1 MKKLFNAMLLWAVMF
16 SGLSSCS
23 DEGNN
28 IDSASPRL
36 VLEQDS
42 ITLKIGDMSFL
53 HYQIFDLP
61 TDIAPNVTMQS
72 SDKTIVSCNDY
83 WAEDELYAHNI
94 GQVTITVWL
103 TAMPTVRDSCIVQV
117 MPIEGNGIT
126 ISAKNMELYAGQDS
140 ILTAR
145 IYPDDA
151 TYKEI
156 MWSSSDEDIAIVDN
170 GKVSALK
177 AGNVIIYAE
186 SMDGLKASCFV
197 TVKAPTIEISK
208 SEMEMYVEDDSVLTV
223 KVYPESP
230 LYQDITWN
238 STDESI
244 ATVENGVVTGIKP
257 GQTEI
262 HAELYGGLKVS
273 CKVTVNAPSIAFAE
287 TETTVY
293 IGEQSIL
300 AVQVYPDNE
309 KYRKLTW
316 SCRDESI
323 AHVENGV
330 VTGLKVGE
338 TEVCVETYGGLKASC
353 RIIVKYRPVENVY
366 IPEFDDKSTFILGEE
381 LQLSYGVYPE
391 NAHNKQ
397 VIIKSSDESIASIDE
412 HLIMHAHSKGSVVIS
427 IESEDG
433 NARRDYYIEIKDITS
448 FLEITIHKAV
458 INIGGYYK
466 ATIGCELSNRSGH
479 TINIT
484 SIQVVDNNWDVIL
497 TADDN
502 YLGNLS
508 SGSSRTLEITTYNES
523 LQPRFIW
530 IIEYNGESYQVI
542 G

>member
-145 IYPDDA
+145 IYPVDSS
-151 TYKEI
+151 YKEI
-156 MWSSSDEDIAIVDN
+156 MWCSSDEDIAIVDN

-262 HAELYGGLKVS
+262 HAELYGSLKVS

-338 TEVCVETYGGLKASC
+338 TEVCVETYGGLKEEFYKL
-353 RIIVKYRPVENVY
+353 KYCSTVVY
-366 IPEFDDKSTFILGEE
+366 M
-381 LQLSYGVYPE
+381 V
-391 NAHNKQ
+391 
-397 VIIKSSDESIASIDE
+397 
-412 HLIMHAHSKGSVVIS
+412 
-427 IESEDG
+427 
-433 NARRDYYIEIKDITS
+433 
-448 FLEITIHKAV
+448 
-458 INIGGYYK
+458 
-466 ATIGCELSNRSGH
+466 
-479 TINIT
+479 
-484 SIQVVDNNWDVIL
+484 
-497 TADDN
+497 
-502 YLGNLS
+502 
-508 SGSSRTLEITTYNES
+508 
-523 LQPRFIW
+523 PRA
-530 IIEYNGESYQVI
+530 
-542 G
+542 